1 MISMSLDPIFISIL
15 TDIVTTLAG
24 AMSPGVY
31 NTMMKTALP
40 LLSSA
45 TANAKEEESW
55 TASTAIDLMTSLARG
70 APESG
75 LGDDFFALAAPAL
88 FSSLGKAEDRD
99 LIQVYD
105 AALLHFLAYQSQR
118 PTEWYRMPYN
128 NHQER
133 LPPSGVLEG
142 W

>member
-1 MISMSLDPIFISIL
+1 MISMPLDPIFISIL

-24 AMSPGVY
+24 AMSSGVY
-31 NTMMKTALP
+31 DTMMKTALP

-45 TANAKEEESW
+45 TANTEEESW
-55 TASTAIDLMTSLARG
+55 IASTAIELMTSLARG

-75 LGDDFFALAAPAL
+75 LGEDFFALAAPAL
-88 FSSLGKAEDRD
+88 FSSLGKSEDRD

-105 AALLHFLAYQSQR
+105 AALLHFSAYQSQR

-128 NHQER
+128 NY
-133 LPPSGVLEG
+133 
-142 W
+142 